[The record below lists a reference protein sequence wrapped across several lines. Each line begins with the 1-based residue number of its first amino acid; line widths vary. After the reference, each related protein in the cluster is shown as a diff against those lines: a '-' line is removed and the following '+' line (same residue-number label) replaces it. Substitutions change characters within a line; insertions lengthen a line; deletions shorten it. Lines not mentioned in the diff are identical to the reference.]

1 MRDLRIYVITIIIS
15 VLFLVPALICECPV
29 FDTLSSI
36 GCSGIAAAVMAIF
49 LERAN
54 AKREC
59 ERTAMAKSLYFKQ
72 LYDQL
77 IMMIERILWL
87 DERLKDDN
95 FNWNLPD
102 QTYSTMS
109 YMVEASRLYKEYSLA
124 YDDAVDK
131 LRSIGEKYNLDNIKR
146 FSEEG
151 VNKVNRLFQIV
162 AAGSMYL
169 LNEAKAVKDN
179 KLLLNAE
186 NYLSMEENKDIMF
199 EISLSVGLMA
209 KKNKNYQVAINSL
222 VKVVEKLR
230 EIGSYGKGDI
240 RVGLHGSVPI
250 SEL

>member
-1 MRDLRIYVITIIIS
+1 
-15 VLFLVPALICECPV
+15 
-29 FDTLSSI
+29 
-36 GCSGIAAAVMAIF
+36 
-49 LERAN
+49 
-54 AKREC
+54 
-59 ERTAMAKSLYFKQ
+59 
-72 LYDQL
+72 
-77 IMMIERILWL
+77 
-87 DERLKDDN
+87 
-95 FNWNLPD
+95 
-102 QTYSTMS
+102 
-109 YMVEASRLYKEYSLA
+109 MVEASRLYKEYSLA

>member
-1 MRDLRIYVITIIIS
+1 
-15 VLFLVPALICECPV
+15 
-29 FDTLSSI
+29 
-36 GCSGIAAAVMAIF
+36 
-49 LERAN
+49 
-54 AKREC
+54 
-59 ERTAMAKSLYFKQ
+59 
-72 LYDQL
+72 
-77 IMMIERILWL
+77 
-87 DERLKDDN
+87 
-95 FNWNLPD
+95 
-102 QTYSTMS
+102 
-109 YMVEASRLYKEYSLA
+109 
-124 YDDAVDK
+124 
-131 LRSIGEKYNLDNIKR
+131 
-146 FSEEG
+146 
-151 VNKVNRLFQIV
+151 
-162 AAGSMYL
+162 MYL

>member
-1 MRDLRIYVITIIIS
+1 MRDLGIYVIAIIIS
-15 VLFLVPALICECPV
+15 ALFLVPSLICKCPV
-29 FDTLSSI
+29 FDTLSGI

-109 YMVEASRLYKEYSLA
+109 
-124 YDDAVDK
+124 
-131 LRSIGEKYNLDNIKR
+131 
-146 FSEEG
+146 
-151 VNKVNRLFQIV
+151 
-162 AAGSMYL
+162 
-169 LNEAKAVKDN
+169 
-179 KLLLNAE
+179 
-186 NYLSMEENKDIMF
+186 
-199 EISLSVGLMA
+199 
-209 KKNKNYQVAINSL
+209 
-222 VKVVEKLR
+222 
-230 EIGSYGKGDI
+230 
-240 RVGLHGSVPI
+240 
-250 SEL
+250 

>member
-1 MRDLRIYVITIIIS
+1 MRDLGIYVIAIIIS
-15 VLFLVPALICECPV
+15 ALFLVPSLICKCPV
-29 FDTLSSI
+29 FDTLSGI

-54 AKREC
+54 AKRER
-59 ERTAMAKSLYFKQ
+59 ERTAKAKSLYFKQ

-77 IMMIERILWL
+77 IMMIERILWF

-162 AAGSMYL
+162 AASSSYL
-169 LNEAKAVKDN
+169 LNEANAIKNN
-179 KLLLNAE
+179 KLTLDIIDYMSLD
-186 NYLSMEENKDIMF
+186 ENKGIMF
-199 EISLSVGLMA
+199 DISLFITLMG
-209 KKNKNYQVAINSL
+209 KPNKNYQAAVNALIS
-222 VKVVEKLR
+222 VTERIR
-230 EIGSYGKGDI
+230 EIGQYPKGDI
-240 RVGLHGSVPI
+240 RIGLHGSFPM